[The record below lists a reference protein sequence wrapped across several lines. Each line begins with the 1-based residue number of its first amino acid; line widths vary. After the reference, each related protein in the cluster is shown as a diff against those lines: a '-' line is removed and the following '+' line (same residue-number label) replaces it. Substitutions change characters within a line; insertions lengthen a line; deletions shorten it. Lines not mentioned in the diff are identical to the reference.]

1 MGDNKRA
8 INPTRSLLLKISKK
22 LTNEELKDMKY
33 LCSERIADGVLEDIK
48 TVLDLF
54 NKISQLDDTGDNGI
68 SYISELLKEIGRENL
83 SNELLG
89 IPNNDQIP
97 EKPNE
102 DMKVL
107 LEIENRVAAEWKIL
121 ARHLG
126 LDGDLINQID
136 ADNNIVREKCA
147 SALNKWKRKVGF
159 DLVALK
165 KALLAIGRKDV
176 VDEIP
181 KLQGCAIDEDTTV
194 PIQPSDDAD
203 AEEGVSSEKSGASGE
218 KGATASYM
226 TSSGQSATHTSVKT
240 SSKGVIQPPKKAS
253 SGLSSKYNI
262 NIHPGSQ
269 VMVGDCG
276 QMTIYANTKVDQKT
290 LAFMKQNAVNL
301 GGQGGGGASR

>member
-1 MGDNKRA
+1 M
-8 INPTRSLLLKISKK
+8 
-22 LTNEELKDMKY
+22 
-33 LCSERIADGVLEDIK
+33 
-48 TVLDLF
+48 LF
-54 NKISQLDDTGDNGI
+54 GGFFL
-68 SYISELLKEIGRENL
+68 
-83 SNELLG
+83 
-89 IPNNDQIP
+89 DQIP

-181 KLQGCAIDEDTTV
+181 KLQG
-194 PIQPSDDAD
+194 
-203 AEEGVSSEKSGASGE
+203 
-218 KGATASYM
+218 
-226 TSSGQSATHTSVKT
+226 
-240 SSKGVIQPPKKAS
+240 
-253 SGLSSKYNI
+253 
-262 NIHPGSQ
+262 
-269 VMVGDCG
+269 
-276 QMTIYANTKVDQKT
+276 T
-290 LAFMKQNAVNL
+290 L
-301 GGQGGGGASR
+301 